1 MVLDVTGLSLAP
13 SNPFGTTLKNIHFT
27 VRAGEILGLGG
38 VAGNGQDEL
47 LAALSGEALTAADA
61 IKVKGAG
68 IGHLGPNARRAR
80 GILAAPE
87 ERLGHAAAP
96 DMSLTENAL
105 LTGGIRENL
114 TNNGFVN
121 WSGATDFA
129 KKIIEKFDVR
139 TPGTHVAARALSG
152 GNLQK
157 FVIGREVLQRPEV
170 LVVNQPTWG
179 VDAAAAAAIR
189 QALLD
194 LAAGGAAILV
204 ISQDLDE
211 LMEISDRFGALNEG
225 RLSDI
230 RPTAGL
236 TIEEIGLMMGGRPW
250 DGSCPSGHGHTR
262 RSQRMIALE
271 KRPTP
276 SRTLSLATPL
286 IAVVITMIMGGVLF
300 AVLGKNP
307 FEAIRTIFWDP
318 VFGEFAFYYRPQLL
332 VKAAPLVL
340 IAIGLSLGFKAGIW
354 NIGAEGQY
362 IIGALTGAA
371 FGLAFYPTEN
381 VLIFPAMVLA
391 GALGGWAWGMIPALL
406 KVRFGTNEILV
417 SLMLVYV
424 ADQLLASMSLGL
436 LRNPEGMG
444 FPGSRNFGD
453 YPAASSWIN
462 EAAGLHWGMAF
473 AFIAVIFAYVL
484 LNRHILGFNIRLTG
498 EAPRAARFAGVN
510 PSRLILFCLGTSG
523 ALAGMAGLFE
533 VSGPSGQVNIDF
545 ASGYGFTAII
555 VAFLGR
561 LHPVGILLAALLM
574 ALTYVGGDLAQGNLG
589 LPSAAI
595 QVFQGMLLFFLLA
608 LDLLTNYR
616 VVLKTKGA
624 A

>member
-1 MVLDVTGLSLAP
+1 
-13 SNPFGTTLKNIHFT
+13 
-27 VRAGEILGLGG
+27 
-38 VAGNGQDEL
+38 
-47 LAALSGEALTAADA
+47 
-61 IKVKGAG
+61 
-68 IGHLGPNARRAR
+68 
-80 GILAAPE
+80 
-87 ERLGHAAAP
+87 
-96 DMSLTENAL
+96 
-105 LTGGIRENL
+105 
-114 TNNGFVN
+114 
-121 WSGATDFA
+121 
-129 KKIIEKFDVR
+129 
-139 TPGTHVAARALSG
+139 
-152 GNLQK
+152 
-157 FVIGREVLQRPEV
+157 
-170 LVVNQPTWG
+170 
-179 VDAAAAAAIR
+179 
-189 QALLD
+189 
-194 LAAGGAAILV
+194 
-204 ISQDLDE
+204 
-211 LMEISDRFGALNEG
+211 
-225 RLSDI
+225 
-230 RPTAGL
+230 
-236 TIEEIGLMMGGRPW
+236 
-250 DGSCPSGHGHTR
+250 
-262 RSQRMIALE
+262 MITLE

-276 SRTLSLATPL
+276 SRALSLSTPI
-286 IAVVITMIMGGVLF
+286 IAVIITMIMGGLLF
-300 AVLGKNP
+300 SVLGKNP
-307 FEAIRTIFWDP
+307 IEAIRTIFWDP

-362 IIGALTGAA
+362 IMGAICGAA
-371 FGLAFYPTEN
+371 LGLAFYPTESR
-381 VLIFPAMVLA
+381 LIFPLMIIAS
-391 GALGGWAWGMIPALL
+391 ALGGWAWGMIPALL

-444 FPGSRNFGD
+444 FPGSRNFSD
-453 YPAASSWIN
+453 FPAGSSWIN
-462 EAAGLHWGMAF
+462 EATGLHWGMAF
-473 AFIAVIFAYVL
+473 AFIAVIFSYIL

-510 PSRLILFCLGTSG
+510 PTRLILFCLGTSG
-523 ALAGMAGLFE
+523 ALAGLAGFFE
-533 VSGPSGQVNIDF
+533 VTGPSGQINIDF

-616 VVLKTKGA
+616 VVLKSKGA